1 MGIQAARK
9 KRDECGITV
18 SFDLDGEAIG
28 TIRIVPLGQQLTL
41 TEALMNQMGP
51 HAPAIAPGDWEVGR
65 LILAEAYRSDVDA
78 LRHCLCLALDYAIEH
93 ARIERL
99 HATCTHV
106 LSRLY
111 RRFGFGVVAREVPL
125 SGTAKTYSLI
135 RGTSTDVAI
144 ALGTVRL
151 PARLQ

>member
-1 MGIQAARK
+1 M
-9 KRDECGITV
+9 
-18 SFDLDGEAIG
+18 
-28 TIRIVPLGQQLTL
+28 QLTL
-41 TEALMNQMGP
+41 TEALISQMGTD
-51 HAPAIAPGDWEVGR
+51 APAIAPGDWEVGR
-65 LILAEAYRSDVDA
+65 LIFAEEYRSDVNA

-93 ARIERL
+93 ARIERM

-111 RRFGFGVVAREVPL
+111 RRFGFGVIAKDVPL

-135 RGTSTDVAI
+135 RGTSTDVAV
-144 ALGTVRL
+144 ALGAARL